1 MTSRNN
7 GGEGCTQYY
16 ARYKGIS
23 KTSFLNVAN
32 WEAENSEIC
41 VTSFMNDPLILKRSN
56 LNQVLRNVSKI
67 NFGAN

>member
-1 MTSRNN
+1 M
-7 GGEGCTQYY
+7 GKGCTQYCDAKY
-16 ARYKGIS
+16 TGLS
-23 KTSFLNVAN
+23 KTAFFKVTKGES
-32 WEAENSEIC
+32 ENSEIC